1 MDYAELKLKTVADL
15 DRMLGEHRSRLMA
28 LRFQMTA
35 GQVKDVREVR
45 ELKKEIAQMETAKA
59 ALNKKTV

>member
-1 MDYAELKLKTVADL
+1 MDYAELKTKSVGEL
-15 DRMLGEHRSRLMA
+15 DKLLGEHRSRLQA

-45 ELKKEIAQMETAKA
+45 EVKKEIAQLETAKSA
-59 ALNKKTV
+59 IINKTV